1 MGIGGGAFYV
11 PLFNALLGFGL
22 KEATALSQAV
32 ITGGALASVPIA
44 AIGRHPAD
52 PAKPLL
58 DYDMALMLTPVIL
71 FGVSVGAR
79 PGGPIPLISAP
90 SLCVKIYDSG
100 SRR

>member
-1 MGIGGGAFYV
+1 M
-11 PLFNALLGFGL
+11 PLFNTLLGFGL

-44 AIGRHPAD
+44 AAGRHPSD

-79 PGGPIPLISAP
+79 IPQP
-90 SLCVKIYDSG
+90 
-100 SRR
+100 